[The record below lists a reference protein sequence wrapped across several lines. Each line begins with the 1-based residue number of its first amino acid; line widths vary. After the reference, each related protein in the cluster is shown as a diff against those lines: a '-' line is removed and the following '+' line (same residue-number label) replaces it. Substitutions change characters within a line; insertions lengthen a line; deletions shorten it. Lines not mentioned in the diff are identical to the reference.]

1 MFQWKAILGTLL
13 ILAALKNVPGVS
25 TTVGKYL

>member
-1 MFQWKAILGTLL
+1 MFHWKPILGTLL
-13 ILAALKNVPGVS
+13 VLAALKNLPVVT